1 MRTPILLALWLCLA
15 AAPSLAAGGGDEAG
29 GGLFF
34 PILNFVLLIAVLVYF
49 ARKPALAFFSERRDR
64 IQGDLRSAAELKKQ
78 AEERYAKWQRR
89 LADLETELA
98 SIRETSRER
107 ATTEREHILADARAS
122 AERIRRDASIAIEQ
136 ELRRARA
143 RLREEASDLAIEL
156 AEGILRE
163 QVTEAD
169 RDRLLDEFV
178 ARVEPS
184 ATDGDGARR

>member
-1 MRTPILLALWLCLA
+1 MRTPILLALWICLA

-107 ATTEREHILADARAS
+107 ATTEREHILADARAN
-122 AERIRRDASIAIEQ
+122 AERIRRDASTAIEQ

-178 ARVEPS
+178 ARVESS

>member
-1 MRTPILLALWLCLA
+1 MRTPIVVTLWICLA

-29 GGLFF
+29 GGLLF

-49 ARKPALAFFSERRDR
+49 ARKPALAFFGERRDR

-122 AERIRRDASIAIEQ
+122 AERIRRDASTAIEQ

-143 RLREEASDLAIEL
+143 RLREEASDLAVEL
-156 AEGILRE
+156 AAGILRE

-178 ARVEPS
+178 ARVESS